1 MEEIIKYRVIIK
13 FIFFDDK
20 KNYYN
25 NNNNNGLTTTCE
37 TYAIKTYYNGIFLI
51 EGLVYKQ
58 VQI

>member
-20 KNYYN
+20 KNYYNN

-51 EGLVYKQ
+51 EGLV
-58 VQI
+58 